1 MSIFNEVESSYY
13 IKFFSLRDERD
24 VNPFARDRTQ
34 DLLIA
39 RRPLPHYTTE
49 AGVPTSPEKFP
60 QAIEMPVR
68 ERFPTSWK
76 IPVGNILHDVTR

>member
-49 AGVPTSPEKFP
+49 AGVVHLYGLIPKC
-60 QAIEMPVR
+60 AIFM
-68 ERFPTSWK
+68 
-76 IPVGNILHDVTR
+76 

>member
-1 MSIFNEVESSYY
+1 MSIFNVVESSYY

-39 RRPLPHYTTE
+39 RRPLPHYTTV
-49 AGVPTSPEKFP
+49 AGITLMSECKY
-60 QAIEMPVR
+60 QDDGSCDDENNNA
-68 ERFPTSWK
+68 
-76 IPVGNILHDVTR
+76 DC